1 MLTLTVK
8 SYISD
13 VGATSLKT
21 LFIAMGTASVVLFT
35 FGFVSE
41 RWLRHRGRLA
51 HNTSWAQKI
60 LSICAIITGVAG
72 AVGLILVTVFD
83 TVHHRHLHDGF
94 LILFMYVLHFIYLS
108 LSQLVLF
115 V

>member
-1 MLTLTVK
+1 LTVK

-13 VGATSLKT
+13 VAATYLKP

-35 FGFVSE
+35 FGFVTE

-60 LSICAIITGVAG
+60 LSICAIITGIAG

-83 TVHHRHLHDGF
+83 TIHHKRLHNGF
-94 LILFMYVLHFIYLS
+94 LVLFMYVLHLLYLS

-115 V
+115 A